1 MVNSESLS
9 YDYLIIQVNDEEKKR
24 VGGANKIDNITLFLR
39 TNDIVDFIIRKDG
52 SVNPSNEYYRAILSC
67 QEYTSIYTIKVN
79 RNFTPENNQQTLG
92 TIENKWSKLYI
103 GSQETYGSVSQ
114 PIYWND
120 GVPTPINILSV
131 NYGGTGATSFTANS
145 IIMSGDTTTS
155 ALTTRAIINNT
166 LDLINHPTVTGIA
179 ITTGISIPTM
189 NTIYYGLVKVNNE
202 SQSRAITIYVPTEK
216 GTSGQFLKSN
226 GNNTPI
232 WADFPVASTSTA
244 GLIKIGTG
252 STNAAAGDHT
262 HTLTI
267 SSSSNNASITLSQ
280 GSTYQLTAGGK
291 TYTFKMPAAA
301 TVTLNGASTTSAS
314 FYAPTGA
321 GTKGYFLQ
329 SNGSGA
335 PTWVSLTTEISYQ
348 STTSTYYLIGS
359 YSDPSTATSTSSLS
373 TVYAHKNVS
382 VDSNGYLTAVR
393 VYNAVWND
401 YAEYRQT
408 DNIQPGKVYQE
419 NDNGCMT
426 KTQHRLIPGCSI
438 ASDTFGSA
446 MGKTLDAQTPMAVA
460 GRVLAYTYQNRTLYH
475 AGMAVCSAPDG
486 TVDIMAREEIIAY
499 PDCIIGYVS
508 EIPDY
513 TEWGSGHVQ
522 VDGRIWIKIK

>member
-1 MVNSESLS
+1 
-9 YDYLIIQVNDEEKKR
+9 
-24 VGGANKIDNITLFLR
+24 
-39 TNDIVDFIIRKDG
+39 
-52 SVNPSNEYYRAILSC
+52 
-67 QEYTSIYTIKVN
+67 
-79 RNFTPENNQQTLG
+79 
-92 TIENKWSKLYI
+92 
-103 GSQETYGSVSQ
+103 
-114 PIYWND
+114 
-120 GVPTPINILSV
+120 
-131 NYGGTGATSFTANS
+131 
-145 IIMSGDTTTS
+145 MSGDTITS
-155 ALTTRAIINNT
+155 ALTTRAITNNNANT
-166 LDLINHPTVTGIA
+166 AIITG
-179 ITTGISIPTM
+179 TNIPTM
-189 NTIYYGLVKVNNE
+189 NTLYYGLVQVNGN
-202 SQSRAITIYVPTEK
+202 SQSRATTIYVPTEK
-216 GTSGQFLKSN
+216 GQSGQFLKSN
-226 GNNTPI
+226 GNNIPT

-301 TVTLNGASTTSAS
+301 TVTLNGTSTTSAS

-329 SNGSGA
+329 SNGNGA
-335 PTWVSLTTEISYQ
+335 PTWVPLTTEISYQ
-348 STTSTYYLIGS
+348 FTPSQYYLIGS
-359 YSDPSTATSTSSLS
+359 TTPPPESTAKNLS
-373 TVYAHKNVS
+373 NVYAKSS
-382 VDSNGYLTAVR
+382 VYVNSSGYLYADK

-408 DNIQPGKVYQE
+408 DNIQLGKVYQE

-486 TVDIMAREEIIAY
+486 TVDIMSREEIIAY

-513 TEWGSGHVQ
+513 TEWGSGHIQ